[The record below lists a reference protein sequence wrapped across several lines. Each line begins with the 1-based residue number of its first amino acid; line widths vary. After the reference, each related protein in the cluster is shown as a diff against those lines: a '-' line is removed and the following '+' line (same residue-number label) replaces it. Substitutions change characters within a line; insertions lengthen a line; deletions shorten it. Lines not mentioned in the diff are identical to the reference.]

1 MCLVAGQDSW
11 RLWGLQPASTSSGG
25 VGRFLDGWFCSR
37 TDRAAETCSDSVCVE
52 MRGILCAVSLAMLGG
67 WAVSGKRSSACRPD
81 GWSCLGAHLPK
92 CGRCSPSR
100 GTSALGPAM
109 LWERT
114 NLLSIILNFSFM
126 FNDYISFHFDIAKRA
141 FLFSFKKDVLQ
152 SEVN

>member
-1 MCLVAGQDSW
+1 MCSVLGYVGGLGSV
-11 RLWGLQPASTSSGG
+11 REEELGLQA
-25 VGRFLDGWFCSR
+25 RW
-37 TDRAAETCSDSVCVE
+37 
-52 MRGILCAVSLAMLGG
+52 
-67 WAVSGKRSSACRPD
+67 
-81 GWSCLGAHLPK
+81 WSCLGAHLPK
-92 CGRCSPSR
+92 CARCSPSR